1 MHFILVI
8 AFPMTAGLAGIA
20 PIFTRIF
27 FGAGFDPV
35 SNLLVIESIVIVLIG
50 ISNATGVQYL
60 LPTNQLAPFTTSVV
74 LGAVANIVLNVPFI
88 LFWGSIGAMVATVL
102 SEFLVTAYQLFKVKD
117 QLRIGLIFREVWKYL
132 LAASIM
138 GIGVR
143 IFISVLSLSNLMALL
158 GATMYGASV
167 YVIALLMLR
176 PSILLKMLSSF
187 RKAQR

>member
-1 MHFILVI
+1 
-8 AFPMTAGLAGIA
+8 
-20 PIFTRIF
+20 
-27 FGAGFDPV
+27 
-35 SNLLVIESIVIVLIG
+35 
-50 ISNATGVQYL
+50 
-60 LPTNQLAPFTTSVV
+60 
-74 LGAVANIVLNVPFI
+74 
-88 LFWGSIGAMVATVL
+88 MVATVL